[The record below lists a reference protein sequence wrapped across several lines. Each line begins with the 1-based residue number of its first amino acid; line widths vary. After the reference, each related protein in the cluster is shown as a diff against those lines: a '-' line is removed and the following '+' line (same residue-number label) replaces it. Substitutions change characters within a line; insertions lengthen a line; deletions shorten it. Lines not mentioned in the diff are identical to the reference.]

1 MSNLPKLS
9 RATAADADLV
19 RLAALP
25 ERVLQFGGGNF
36 LRGFVDVFV
45 DQLNRAELFNGRIVV
60 VQSTAGGRADAL
72 NQQDG
77 LFTVVTRG
85 MKDGKRVDDAT
96 LVASVSRGLSASTQW
111 PDVLAVA
118 RSAALRVVVSNTT
131 EAGIALDAGDTL
143 AAPKSFP
150 ARLTA
155 VLYERFRTFGNAADK
170 GLIVLPCELIE
181 RNGTTLARLVKE
193 LSTKW
198 ELPPTFARWVES
210 TCTIAD
216 TLVDRIVP
224 GFPSDDAAALSARL
238 GYRDDLL
245 VAAEPYHLFAIQ
257 DADKVREELPFDR
270 VGLNVVFAPDLGPYR
285 ERKVR
290 ILNGGHTG
298 MALGAFLA
306 GKDTVGQCMDDAGVR
321 AYLDALM
328 ATILPTLNGNAV
340 ELRRY
345 AADVFERFA
354 NPFVKHQL
362 LAISL
367 NSSAKYKARLLPAT
381 RDVIASCGN
390 VAPLAFALAALLAFY
405 RGTRIEDGKLIG
417 DRNGVAYAMQ
427 DAPAALEA
435 FREHWAEPSGTADD
449 VARLTRRAMSD
460 KRIWGEDLTTLGDA
474 FVDAVAR
481 SMRGILDGGAARE
494 MARVSPLSPVPGGE
508 G

>member
-1 MSNLPKLS
+1 MSDLPRLS
-9 RATAADADLV
+9 RATAADPDLA
-19 RLAALP
+19 RLSTLP

-45 DQLNRAELFNGRIVV
+45 DQLNRANVFNGRIVV

-72 NQQDG
+72 NAQDG

-85 MKDGKRVDDAT
+85 MKDGRRVDDAQ
-96 LVASVSRGLSASTQW
+96 LVASVSRGLSAASQW
-111 PDVLAVA
+111 PDVLTVA

-131 EAGIALDAGDTL
+131 EAGIALDPADAP

-155 VLYERFRTFGNAADK
+155 VLYERFRAFGNAADK
-170 GLIVLPCELIE
+170 SLIVLPCELIE
-181 RNGTTLARLVKE
+181 RNGQTLARLVKE

-198 ELPPTFARWVES
+198 ELPPAFARWVET
-210 TCTIAD
+210 TCTFAD

-224 GFPSDDAAALSARL
+224 GFPADDAAAIAQRL

-257 DADKVREELPFDR
+257 GADRVRDELPFDR
-270 VGLNVVFAPDLGPYR
+270 VHGLNVVFVPDLAPYR

-306 GKDTVGQCMDDAGVR
+306 GKDTVGQCMDDPTIR
-321 AYLDALM
+321 TYLDALM
-328 ATILPTLNGNAV
+328 ATILPTLAPNDSADAA
-340 ELRRY
+340 ELKRY

-362 LAISL
+362 SAISL
-367 NSSAKYKARLLPAT
+367 NSAAKYKARLLPAT
-381 RDVIASCGN
+381 RDAIAAGRN

-405 RGTRIEDGKLIG
+405 RGKRIEDGKLIG
-417 DRNGVAYAMQ
+417 ERNGVAYAIQ
-427 DAPAALEA
+427 DTPGALEA
-435 FREHWAEPSGTADD
+435 FREHWAEPTGTSDE
-449 VARLTRRAMSD
+449 VARFTRRALAD
-460 KRIWGEDLTTLGDA
+460 KRIWGEDLTTLGDVFA
-474 FVDAVAR
+474 DAVAR
-481 SMRGILDGGAARE
+481 SLRGILESGAARE
-494 MARVSPLSPVPGGE
+494 MARVSA
-508 G
+508 